1 MFNFY
6 MASLAKLAKRLLQR
20 RSLYLLCLM
29 FHFNQ
34 RDLQIY
40 VEKSNEMNESSISYR
55 NKSITDVKAVTDI
68 NFVFNHI
75 ISHIFIAS
83 YGRIV
88 AISFGFWSCL

>member
-1 MFNFY
+1 M
-6 MASLAKLAKRLLQR
+6 S
-20 RSLYLLCLM
+20 
-29 FHFNQ
+29 HFNQ

-40 VEKSNEMNESSISYR
+40 VEKSNEMNHQFLTG
-55 NKSITDVKAVTDI
+55 ITDVKAVTDI
-68 NFVFNHI
+68 NFVFNHM

>member
-1 MFNFY
+1 MV
-6 MASLAKLAKRLLQR
+6 SLAKLAKRLLQR

-29 FHFNQ
+29 SHFNQ

-40 VEKSNEMNESSISYR
+40 VEKSNEMNDSSISYR
-55 NKSITDVKAVTDI
+55 NKDVKAVTDI
-68 NFVFNHI
+68 NFVFSHM

-88 AISFGFWSCL
+88 AISFGFWSYL

>member
-1 MFNFY
+1 M
-6 MASLAKLAKRLLQR
+6 S
-20 RSLYLLCLM
+20 
-29 FHFNQ
+29 HFNQ

-40 VEKSNEMNESSISYR
+40 VEKSNEMNHQFLTG
-55 NKSITDVKAVTDI
+55 ITDVKAITDI
-68 NFVFNHI
+68 NSVFNHM